1 AAPRAYKPA
10 WCGIVEAVASR
21 CGGRRPGPTPPT
33 FGCKLVLLCLFV
45 SAWAAGRQELSC
57 AGSADWSVSFQQF
70 FLAGGSSSSG
80 SSRYV
85 TWRCGA
91 RACGPALPSWGASSW
106 EAADGKV
113 EMAAPDAAQQQ
124 QQAAFV
130 EQQRLA
136 ALAAAGGTVEQ
147 AARAAAE
154 QVATAASQQ
163 RRNEQLARLVQKP
176 DLYKPETRDQETDQW
191 ADWRFSFVSYLGVV
205 DSKFVEEI
213 EWVEAHASTE
223 KAMVNMDPSTQG
235 RARELYAVLLSFV
248 RNRPA
253 KLVRAVPQQNGYEAW
268 RQLMVEMMPSSRQRQ
283 LALVTQ
289 LTSTRLDPRRSLSEQ
304 LGKYEELI
312 REYERVAGTRYAED
326 LMISTLVS
334 AAPAAL
340 QAQLHMSL
348 GPDTTYLQVRD
359 KILLYERSTARWQS
373 GTSLAMPSL
382 HTGDTATPME
392 VDRVEKGGKK
402 GKGKKDCWNAGANPK
417 GKGKGNK
424 VRQVQEQSDPQ
435 TPVPPSSAST
445 TSSTA
450 PPSVSSAGQHNKGV
464 RMVRM
469 VTPPTAPILE
479 VYDMASDP
487 GEEINIEY
495 AVRAVTVLKY
505 KGACLSSGDAATEGK
520 ECEIILD
527 SGADASM
534 IPESFGHLGEEEL
547 DARAPQLTDAQGNRI
562 ASSGVRKCEFMLED
576 EAGQRYLIR
585 ESCVVGPVRS
595 LPARVPAIDLPKE
608 VLSKVGDPGMHSLG
622 CGWKLHYS
630 PGATTLLDG
639 REWFDADY
647 WSCRTTFLQT
657 DGGKWL
663 QVENSSDYS
672 YEDSPYGM
680 VSREPVARVTLFN
693 MTPFDDACF
702 PGGLEPKA
710 SERGRYEPSPA
721 SPPRLF
727 LGRPGDYM
735 EDSSQA
741 AGEGQASS
749 SGQVHQPDAAP
760 GEPDEDDEAMG
771 APPAGLTQEELE
783 SYIGT
788 WAAKAAEEDTARPP
802 REERA
807 PDAVP
812 DADAQ
817 ARHRLTHVP
826 FASWCA
832 SCVKTRSR
840 DDHHRRNA
848 HDNVVP
854 VVQVDFYYTKVDTES
869 RPNPEAHQE
878 PTNLIAVDLQTRMVL
893 SVPGPDK
900 GPGMLRQAA
909 EELTRFTVSLH
920 GEETITMQS
929 DGEPSIKSLVRSVA
943 AARQRLGK
951 RTNQR
956 TTPVGDHAANG
967 AAERAIQTVRRLG
980 NCFAE
985 AFEERAGKLSVGSHL
1000 RVWVQGHAAFIYNR
1014 FHVLPGLNKTPF
1026 ELAYGGKLF
1035 EQKLCEFGEVVYGR
1049 VLRKYKGEVQW
1060 IKGVWC
1066 GINPHN
1072 GAHRLMSTFGHIECN
1087 AVRRGTAEVQ
1097 MTVAEIEK
1105 EMFGLPWEHGVVEKR
1120 RQAKRRQ
1127 APTAI
1132 GAPVLTEPAG
1142 LIAPP
1147 TPATPGRASQG
1158 VPATPALSL
1167 APPTPAEPL
1176 RAGAGAGDEAGSDP
1190 PTSSAGSSS
1199 EDELLAAAEASPS
1212 GVKRKAEKE
1221 QAAMARPKQ
1230 APAADTR
1237 TQGTKRK
1244 PEDDAEEPGD
1254 GPSIRLVETVD
1265 AEWHDVT
1272 YEVKPV
1278 VGEIL
1283 EVGGHGEIGEDM
1295 PPDLAA
1301 TELAELDE
1309 AAEIAEIER
1318 LEQMGVLLPDL
1329 GEPDAYLTVEQ
1340 PEDEP
1345 VVITSPASWY
1355 KRHGTH
1361 KQWKLGRVLP
1371 GQRRGAQEWYSK
1383 FNRDLRANHLEP
1395 MLEAPTLYRHL
1406 AGQFAAQL
1414 HVDDMLSSGVAELG
1428 EPLYANLK
1436 EQYTVKIAGPF
1447 SKPGDEFEFLKRRY
1461 CIEENG
1467 SITVRPALRFYY
1479 DIWELAGKPKTRSTP
1494 GPQDMVFGVDDSELL
1509 KSNQA
1514 TDFRTIVGKLL
1525 YISNERPD
1533 AQVVIQYLASR
1544 ASSPTVTSKRVV
1556 EHLAGY
1562 LWATQ
1567 GHGINLCPC
1576 QGRSV
1581 MRAEGSSDPGGD
1593 QPPGHSSTAK
1603 HLIEAVSDSNFAND
1617 KATRRSL
1624 SSGQLYV
1631 NGALA
1636 FSFVRSQKV
1645 VTTSSGEAE
1654 LVALTQTV
1662 GEAVLLRK
1670 ALAFLEGVRD
1680 VDVELVART
1689 DSSVARA
1696 IAARSGVGR
1705 VKHLATSCLWLQG
1718 WVARKELRVAAI
1730 PTEVNPADVGT
1741 KVLAARRLAMLL
1753 FILGMVGE
1761 NGERVGRRE
1770 FEERATRQGLRQR
1783 NVMRLAQ
1790 MLVAMQLQG
1799 CSGESEGTADTVEG
1813 ILVKF
1818 AFFLEYVMTM
1828 IAGNPEIML
1837 CIAVVV
1843 LFLAALFVGSQFQWT
1858 LKLEVSNNKGL
1869 EPATK

>member
-1 AAPRAYKPA
+1 MASTCEKFVFLRGKEGGRLGERKCKVQLSLLWHVQTDHSHYHNAALCPREKSMHVLCIFMVAELRAPGRTFEYIRRGPDPNPLVLPLGAAPRAYKPA

-45 SAWAAGRQELSC
+45 SAWAARRQELSC
-57 AGSADWSVSFQQF
+57 AGSADRSVSFQQF

-402 GKGKKDCWNAGANPK
+402 GKGKKGANPDGKDASKGKGTKGKKGKGKGGNTSAKTTQECYVCGKRGHFARDCWNAGANPK

-534 IPESFGHLGEEEL
+534 IPESFGHLGKEEL

-585 ESCVVGPVRS
+585 ESCVVGPVRCPLLAVGKLLRKGWQLKAGASPGDLLLEEPFGRRTPVGYHNHSLVVRGQVRALTEIPRS

-1049 VLRKYKGEVQW
+1049 VLRKYKGEAQW

-1097 MTVAEIEK
+1097 MTAAEIEK

-1329 GEPDAYLTVEQ
+1329 GEPADHLSTTFAT
-1340 PEDEP
+1340 
-1345 VVITSPASWY
+1345 T
-1355 KRHGTH
+1355 
-1361 KQWKLGRVLP
+1361 WK
-1371 GQRRGAQEWYSK
+1371 K
-1383 FNRDLRANHLEP
+1383 N
-1395 MLEAPTLYRHL
+1395 
-1406 AGQFAAQL
+1406 
-1414 HVDDMLSSGVAELG
+1414 
-1428 EPLYANLK
+1428 
-1436 EQYTVKIAGPF
+1436 
-1447 SKPGDEFEFLKRRY
+1447 
-1461 CIEENG
+1461 ENG
-1467 SITVRPALRFYY
+1467 
-1479 DIWELAGKPKTRSTP
+1479 W
-1494 GPQDMVFGVDDSELL
+1494 
-1509 KSNQA
+1509 
-1514 TDFRTIVGKLL
+1514 FRRARLVA
-1525 YISNERPD
+1525 R
-1533 AQVVIQYLASR
+1533 QY
-1544 ASSPTVTSKRVV
+1544 K
-1556 EHLAGY
+1556 
-1562 LWATQ
+1562 WATQ
-1567 GHGINLCPC
+1567 MDEDETFWC
-1576 QGRSV
+1576 Q
-1581 MRAEGSSDPGGD
+1581 
-1593 QPPGHSSTAK
+1593 
-1603 HLIEAVSDSNFAND
+1603 
-1617 KATRRSL
+1617 
-1624 SSGQLYV
+1624 
-1631 NGALA
+1631 
-1636 FSFVRSQKV
+1636 
-1645 VTTSSGEAE
+1645 
-1654 LVALTQTV
+1654 
-1662 GEAVLLRK
+1662 
-1670 ALAFLEGVRD
+1670 
-1680 VDVELVART
+1680 
-1689 DSSVARA
+1689 
-1696 IAARSGVGR
+1696 
-1705 VKHLATSCLWLQG
+1705 
-1718 WVARKELRVAAI
+1718 
-1730 PTEVNPADVGT
+1730 
-1741 KVLAARRLAMLL
+1741 
-1753 FILGMVGE
+1753 
-1761 NGERVGRRE
+1761 
-1770 FEERATRQGLRQR
+1770 
-1783 NVMRLAQ
+1783 
-1790 MLVAMQLQG
+1790 
-1799 CSGESEGTADTVEG
+1799 
-1813 ILVKF
+1813 
-1818 AFFLEYVMTM
+1818 
-1828 IAGNPEIML
+1828 
-1837 CIAVVV
+1837 
-1843 LFLAALFVGSQFQWT
+1843 
-1858 LKLEVSNNKGL
+1858 
-1869 EPATK
+1869 

>member
-1 AAPRAYKPA
+1 
-10 WCGIVEAVASR
+10 
-21 CGGRRPGPTPPT
+21 
-33 FGCKLVLLCLFV
+33 
-45 SAWAAGRQELSC
+45 
-57 AGSADWSVSFQQF
+57 
-70 FLAGGSSSSG
+70 
-80 SSRYV
+80 
-85 TWRCGA
+85 
-91 RACGPALPSWGASSW
+91 
-106 EAADGKV
+106 
-113 EMAAPDAAQQQ
+113 
-124 QQAAFV
+124 
-130 EQQRLA
+130 
-136 ALAAAGGTVEQ
+136 
-147 AARAAAE
+147 
-154 QVATAASQQ
+154 
-163 RRNEQLARLVQKP
+163 
-176 DLYKPETRDQETDQW
+176 
-191 ADWRFSFVSYLGVV
+191 
-205 DSKFVEEI
+205 
-213 EWVEAHASTE
+213 
-223 KAMVNMDPSTQG
+223 
-235 RARELYAVLLSFV
+235 
-248 RNRPA
+248 
-253 KLVRAVPQQNGYEAW
+253 
-268 RQLMVEMMPSSRQRQ
+268 MMPSSRQRQ

-402 GKGKKDCWNAGANPK
+402 GKGKKDCWSAGANPK

-464 RMVRM
+464 RLVRM

-487 GEEINIEY
+487 GDEINIEY

-505 KGACLSSGDAATEGK
+505 KGACLSPGGAATEGK

-547 DARAPQLTDAQGNRI
+547 DASAPQLADAQGNHI
-562 ASSGVRKCEFMLED
+562 ASRGVRKCEFMLED

-585 ESCVVGPVRS
+585 ESCVVGPVRCPLLAVGKLLRKGWQLKTGASPGDLLLEEPFGRRTPVGYRNHSLVVRGHVRALTEIPRS
-595 LPARVPAIDLPKE
+595 LPARVPAIELPE
-608 VLSKVGDPGMHSLG
+608 DVLSKVGQEGMHSLAN
-622 CGWKLHYS
+622 GWKMHFS
-630 PGATTLLDG
+630 SAATTLLDG
-639 REWFDADY
+639 RDWYDADY
-647 WSCRTTFLQT
+647 WCCRTTFLQT
-657 DGGKWL
+657 DRNRWL

-672 YEDSPYGM
+672 YEDNPYGM

-735 EDSSQA
+735 EDGSQA
-741 AGEGQASS
+741 ADAGQASS
-749 SGQVHQPDAAP
+749 SGQVQQPAATQ
-760 GEPDEDDEAMG
+760 GEPDEDDEVMG

-788 WAAKAAEEDTARPP
+788 WAAKAAEEDTARLPH
-802 REERA
+802 EERA

-869 RPNPEAHQE
+869 RPNPDAHQE
-878 PTNLIAVDLQTRMVL
+878 STNLIAVDLQTRMVL
-893 SVPGPDK
+893 SAPGPDK

-929 DGEPSIKSLVRSVA
+929 DGEPSVKSLVRSVA

-1035 EQKLCEFGEVVYGR
+1035 EQKLCEFGEIVYGR
-1049 VLRKYKGEVQW
+1049 VLRKYKGEAQW

-1072 GAHRLMSTFGHIECN
+1072 GSHRLMSTFGHIECN

-1097 MTVAEIEK
+1097 MTAAEIEK
-1105 EMFGLPWEHGVVEKR
+1105 EMFGLPWEHGIVEKR

-1167 APPTPAEPL
+1167 APPTPAEP
-1176 RAGAGAGDEAGSDP
+1176 RHGAGAGDEAGSDP

-1212 GVKRKAEKE
+1212 GVKRKAEGE
-1221 QAAMARPKQ
+1221 LAAVARPKQ
-1230 APAADTR
+1230 APVADSHA
-1237 TQGTKRK
+1237 QGTKRK

-1272 YEVKPV
+1272 YEMKPV

-1283 EVGGHGEIGEDM
+1283 EDGPHGEMGDDM

-1301 TELAELDE
+1301 LELAELDE

-1318 LEQMGVLLPDL
+1318 LEQMGVLLPDR
-1329 GEPDAYLTVEQ
+1329 GEPADHLSTTFATTWKKNDKGWFRRARLVARQYKWATQMDEDETFAPASVAALGRLVPMMAMMWGTPIYVLDIKDAYLTVEQ

-1361 KQWKLGRVLP
+1361 KQWRLGRVLP

-1461 CIEENG
+1461 CVEENG

-1494 GPQDMVFGVDDSELL
+1494 GPQDMVFGVDDSDLL
-1509 KSNQA
+1509 DSKQA

-1562 LWATQ
+1562 FWATQ

-1576 QGRSV
+1576 RGRSV
-1581 MRAEGSSDPGGD
+1581 MRTEDPSGPGGD
-1593 QPPGHSSTAK
+1593 LPPARIKGAK
-1603 HLIEAVSDSNFAND
+1603 HLVEAVSDSNFAND
-1617 KATRRSL
+1617 RTTRRSL

-1636 FSFVRSQKV
+1636 FSFVRAQKV

-1670 ALAFLEGVRD
+1670 ALAFLEGARDAD
-1680 VDVELVART
+1680 VDLVART

-1761 NGERVGRRE
+1761 SGERIGRCE
-1770 FEERATRQGLRQR
+1770 FEERAARQGGRQR
-1783 NVMRLAQ
+1783 GVMRLAQ

-1799 CSGESEGTADTVEG
+1799 CSAEGEATAAAVEST
-1813 ILVKF
+1813 LVKF
-1818 AFFLEYVMTM
+1818 AFFLEYVMAM
-1828 IAGNPEIML
+1828 FAGNPGIML
-1837 CIAVVV
+1837 CIVVFV
-1843 LFLAALFVGSQFQWT
+1843 VILAAVFVGSQLQWT
-1858 LKLEVSNNKGL
+1858 FKLEVSNNKGL
-1869 EPATK
+1869 EPATKDNENQTKDDENQTKDHENQTKDHETQTKDLENQTKDHENQTKDHENQTKDLENQMKDHENQFMAQDSSHVQLDCWSEGAQQPDVWHK